1 MSIPN
6 WVTLSRLLGLPVLFI
21 LLTEPQ
27 TSRCWWGEGIFL
39 IAAATDWLD
48 GYLARRLD
56 QITELGKWLDPLV
69 DKLLTLVPFLILIQW
84 QRVPAW
90 AVAIIL
96 SRELL
101 ITAWR
106 ATTVGTKQPV
116 IAANSLG
123 KLKTVVQIT
132 AIAVLI
138 APLPQTYRLLGDS
151 LFWLAVALTVISGAI
166 YLWPSSS
173 VAPSESQPSP

>member
-69 DKLLTLVPFLILIQW
+69 DKLLTLVPFFPFVIPNRSIL
-84 QRVPAW
+84 
-90 AVAIIL
+90 
-96 SRELL
+96 
-101 ITAWR
+101 
-106 ATTVGTKQPV
+106 K
-116 IAANSLG
+116 
-123 KLKTVVQIT
+123 
-132 AIAVLI
+132 
-138 APLPQTYRLLGDS
+138 DS
-151 LFWLAVALTVISGAI
+151 EQNFT
-166 YLWPSSS
+166 
-173 VAPSESQPSP
+173 QCT